1 MVHINQVGLHGPVD
15 MNQLLHVLLLLAGKK
30 KPGKVVRIILI
41 KRVMQLGGN
50 QLQRTQ
56 GNIIKDAVSAGFF
69 VPAFPPGFRS
79 GFTMSLNAQDTC
91 FRLGLYFTTE
101 YDAWIPRT
109 KCRTTGNSYYH
120 YQYKMYNNLIVCI
133 IGT

>member
-50 QLQRTQ
+50 HLQRTQ

-69 VPAFPPGFRS
+69 VPAFPAGVRA
-79 GFTMSLNAQDTC
+79 GFTLTFPEHISEKVKKDDVEQEVVTNIDLCNLSL
-91 FRLGLYFTTE
+91 
-101 YDAWIPRT
+101 
-109 KCRTTGNSYYH
+109 
-120 YQYKMYNNLIVCI
+120 
-133 IGT
+133 